1 MIYLDN
7 AASTQPR
14 FFSSDYIYNWA
25 NPNSNHA
32 FGLQAKQDLDNAR
45 DRIKTAL
52 GLKSGKVIFC
62 RCATEAVEW
71 LINKLKEKSFYWGT
85 GCSPYEHD
93 SCCNKVKDYPL
104 NLFINCIEDYMD
116 GNEVWLYLHQ
126 FCSHLTGQIFDIE
139 SIGKQVQSTGA
150 FFGTDITAGLGKY
163 PLPDNLE
170 DFCDALWFSG
180 RKVRCETMGAL
191 WLSDRLFDYMGGS
204 QDSRNEYN
212 LLHGSPNVGGAIA
225 LSWAVEYAVKFVEI
239 EQYHYSRLVYYMST
253 KLLED
258 NILHHIYGVENELK
272 AYAINALYLPGFNSD
287 SLVQFLSSR
296 DIYVSPCYSACSED
310 ANYRTALAL
319 GMTKEEASQTV
330 RISFSEDTC
339 EQDIDA
345 LVDAIVEFKNLFV

>member
-1 MIYLDN
+1 MTYLDN

-32 FGLQAKQDLDNAR
+32 FGLQAKQDLDNVR
-45 DRIKTAL
+45 DRIKAAL
-52 GLKSGKVIFC
+52 GLKGGKVIFC

-71 LINKLKEKSFYWGT
+71 LCRAINLHRYLKNNIV
-85 GCSPYEHD
+85 CSPYEHD
-93 SCCNKVKDYPL
+93 SVLDNCYETWEPNDFKFLLDNK
-104 NLFINCIEDYMD
+104 NL
-116 GNEVWLYLHQ
+116 LYLHQ

-170 DFCDALWFSG
+170 DFCDVLWFSG
-180 RKVRCETMGAL
+180 RKIRCETMGAL
-191 WLSDRLFDYMGGS
+191 WLSDRLFDYLGGS

-212 LLHGSPNVGGAIA
+212 LLHGTPNVGGAIA
-225 LSWAVEYAVKFVEI
+225 LSYAVEHAVENI
-239 EQYHYSRLVYYMST
+239 EQNT
-253 KLLED
+253 KTWEFFCFAMLQQLHDRGIEANVFGLLD
-258 NILHHIYGVENELK
+258 NKID
-272 AYAINALYLPGFNSD
+272 AINALYLPGFNAD
-287 SLVQFLSSR
+287 ALIQFLSSR

-310 ANYRTALAL
+310 ADYRVALAL
-319 GMTKEEASQTV
+319 GMTKEEASQTIRV
-330 RISFSEDTC
+330 SFGAETT

-345 LVDAIVEFKNLFV
+345 LVDAIVEFKELFM